1 MKKISSFLL
10 FVLFLSGCY
19 QDLGNYE
26 YKLDSM
32 NEITSA
38 TFTPSV
44 ANDIIEVQQA
54 LDENDRLRR
63 VDVVV
68 DQTLADSLEDLEFYW
83 FRTFV
88 DEDGKPVQDT
98 IRTKGYLEFYLPVG
112 KAMEYNIFL
121 QIYDRT
127 TDLSHY
133 SGFAI
138 KTRPVFK
145 NSLFVMHGSEGNRKI
160 GNIEVIGNET
170 KIYTDVK
177 TVTINYFEYQ
187 ALKVNPSLSNDL
199 TTALQDKFLK
209 LTKLEQ
215 VEMDGD
221 LEISGAVTGY
231 DVKATAITANEQAAQ
246 NRLTVTVKISFT
258 NRKYPEDDFPDK
270 SFSAYADFDAM
281 QPLDAVEASLCEEI
295 IEQLCD
301 DMFNATV
308 ANW

>member
-1 MKKISSFLL
+1 MMR
-10 FVLFLSGCY
+10 G
-19 QDLGNYE
+19 
-26 YKLDSM
+26 
-32 NEITSA
+32 
-38 TFTPSV
+38 
-44 ANDIIEVQQA
+44 
-54 LDENDRLRR
+54 
-63 VDVVV
+63 
-68 DQTLADSLEDLEFYW
+68 
-83 FRTFV
+83 
-88 DEDGKPVQDT
+88 
-98 IRTKGYLEFYLPVG
+98 
-112 KAMEYNIFL
+112 
-121 QIYDRT
+121 
-127 TDLSHY
+127 
-133 SGFAI
+133 
-138 KTRPVFK
+138 
-145 NSLFVMHGSEGNRKI
+145 RKI
-160 GNIEVIGNET
+160 LSVTCAVATLVATMFIVHSCG
-170 KIYTDVK
+170 IYSFTGTSIQPDVK

-221 LEISGAVTGY
+221 LEITGAVTGY
-231 DVKATAITANEQAAQ
+231 DVKATSITASEQAAQ